1 LEIYEALTAY
11 LLTQTGLTAL
21 IANRIYPD
29 EAPEGETLPYVVY
42 INISDV
48 KDHLFTGQQTLE
60 RPVYQYTVYAADK
73 DAASDVAEQIK
84 AALSEYSGTMSGITV
99 QYIGLMNELASRDR
113 ELKIYYH
120 DLEYE
125 VFFIK
130 S

>member
-1 LEIYEALTAY
+1 MEIYEALTTY

-21 IANRIYPD
+21 IGNRIYPD

-99 QYIGLMNELASRDR
+99 QYIGLMNELPSRDR